1 MTTLDPNK
9 IAHELSVRGLDWA
22 DKDSAFKALDDVTK
36 SVLSECIA
44 ELNEDLSMAASE
56 TKARRSQKY
65 KAHLKALSEAR
76 RECNRARVK
85 YDTYKAFAE
94 LLRSREATERAL
106 ASLR

>member
-1 MTTLDPNK
+1 MTTLDPEK

-22 DKDSAFKALDDVTK
+22 DKDAAFKALDDVTK
-36 SVLSECIA
+36 TVLSECISD
-44 ELNEDLSMAASE
+44 LNEELSATAAD
-56 TKARRSQKY
+56 TKARRAQKY
-65 KAHLKALSEAR
+65 REHLQSLSEAR
-76 RECNRARVK
+76 KECNRARVK